1 MEKVHKVTKK
11 KMYLKMVFSSIL
23 RRRSRMIIA
32 LLAVAIGATIISGLM
47 TIYYD
52 IPKQMGKAFR
62 NYGANLIF
70 TPSDGNSY
78 ISGDDYQKVKKQLNN
93 YDVIGLTGYN
103 YQNISINEIPI
114 VIVGTDFNNVKKTSP
129 YWYINGRWAEKDNEI
144 MIGKDISVQMNLRVG
159 KTITLTGKSFD
170 NNDIE
175 EDFVITGII
184 ETGKN
189 EEELVFINQEKLISM
204 FNIDNS
210 YSVIEVSIVAQKE
223 ELEKIILDFEETN
236 KNIKPRLVKRVTDSE
251 KSVLSKLQT
260 LVYLVTIIVLV
271 LTMICVATTMMASV
285 LERKNEIG
293 LKKALGAS
301 NKSVL
306 LDFLGEGVLIGILG
320 GVLGVILGFIFA
332 DQVGKNVFGYG
343 VSIQP
348 IIIIITILISIIT
361 TAFASLLP
369 VRRASDIEPALV
381 LKGE

>member
-1 MEKVHKVTKK
+1 MEKVHKVTKR

-23 RRRSRMIIA
+23 RRRSRMLIA

-78 ISGDDYQKVKKQLNN
+78 ISNEDYKMVEKSLKGYEL
-93 YDVIGLTGYN
+93 IGITGYN
-103 YQNISINEIPI
+103 YQNISINEIPF
-114 VIVGTDFNNVKKTSP
+114 VIAGTNFENVKKTSP
-129 YWYINGRWAEKDNEI
+129 YWYVHGDWASSKYDI
-144 MIGKDISVQMNLRVG
+144 MVGKDISEQMNLRVG
-159 KTITLTGKSFD
+159 KEVIITCKNSKDEIVENTFKVS
-170 NNDIE
+170 
-175 EDFVITGII
+175 GII

-189 EEELVFINQEKLISM
+189 EEELLFINQNTLDEM
-204 FNIDNS
+204 FNINTV
-210 YSVIEVSIVAQKE
+210 YSVIEVSIVSTKE
-223 ELEKIILDFEETN
+223 ELQTIISNFEKVN
-236 KNIKPRLVKRVTDSE
+236 NNVKPRLVKRVTDSE

-260 LVYLVTIIVLV
+260 LVYLVTVIVLV

-285 LERKNEIG
+285 LERMNEIG

-306 LDFLGEGVLIGILG
+306 LDFLGEGILIGILG
-320 GVLGVILGFIFA
+320 GILGIILGFIFA

-343 VSIQP
+343 VSLQP
-348 IIIIITILISIIT
+348 IIVIFTMLISIIT
-361 TAFASLLP
+361 TALASLIP
-369 VRRASDIEPALV
+369 VRRASDVEPAIV